1 MIKKLLLSL
10 IAILCLTTLK
20 SNLSSADTMTISQ
33 QQYQHMITN
42 SDLIAITDKALVS
55 KSQQSEATI
64 FIGRQTCQYCRAFL
78 PKLLKSK
85 ATLHSKIYYLDS
97 QNYKGKR
104 LKSFFKKHHITTVP
118 NLAHY
123 QRGKMTKYLVQG
135 SQATPQQ
142 IQTFLSQK

>member
-20 SNLSSADTMTISQ
+20 SNLSSADTMTISP

-64 FIGRQTCQYCRAFL
+64 FIGRPTCQYCRAFL
-78 PKLLKSK
+78 SKSQ

-97 QNYKGKR
+97 QKYKGKR

>member
-20 SNLSSADTMTISQ
+20 SNLSSADTMTISP

-64 FIGRQTCQYCRAFL
+64 FIGRPTCHFWIVL
-78 PKLLKSK
+78 SIKKEEITISINLN
-85 ATLHSKIYYLDS
+85 TLI
-97 QNYKGKR
+97 
-104 LKSFFKKHHITTVP
+104 I
-118 NLAHY
+118 
-123 QRGKMTKYLVQG
+123 
-135 SQATPQQ
+135 
-142 IQTFLSQK
+142 LSIR

>member
-97 QNYKGKR
+97 QKYKG
-104 LKSFFKKHHITTVP
+104 
-118 NLAHY
+118 
-123 QRGKMTKYLVQG
+123 
-135 SQATPQQ
+135 
-142 IQTFLSQK
+142 